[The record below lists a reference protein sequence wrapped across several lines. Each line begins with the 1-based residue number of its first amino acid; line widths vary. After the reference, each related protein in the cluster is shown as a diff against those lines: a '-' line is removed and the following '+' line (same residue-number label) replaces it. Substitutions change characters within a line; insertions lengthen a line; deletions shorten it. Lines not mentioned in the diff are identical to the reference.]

1 MIRLALLLLM
11 LSAVPSRA
19 DAPGPTFGS
28 RSRFTEAGGE
38 AIYAAACAGCHMAD
52 GRGAVG
58 AGRYPALAGNEHLA
72 DAAYPIALV
81 LHGAGAMPLLRAHAV
96 GRPGRGGGRL
106 HPLPPRQR
114 LPRRPHRRR
123 GCRRAL
129 TPRAAEPR
137 RAAGRKEAVL
147 F

>member
-11 LSAVPSRA
+11 LLGRPSRA

-38 AIYAAACAGCHMAD
+38 AVYAAACAGCHMAD

-81 LHGAGAMPLLRAHAV
+81 LHGAGAMPPFARTLSDDQVAAV
-96 GRPGRGGGRL
+96 VGFIRSHLGNAYPDA
-106 HPLPPRQR
+106 P
-114 LPRRPHRRR
+114 
-123 GCRRAL
+123 
-129 TPRAAEPR
+129 TAAEV
-137 RAAGRKEAVL
+137 AAAR
-147 F
+147 